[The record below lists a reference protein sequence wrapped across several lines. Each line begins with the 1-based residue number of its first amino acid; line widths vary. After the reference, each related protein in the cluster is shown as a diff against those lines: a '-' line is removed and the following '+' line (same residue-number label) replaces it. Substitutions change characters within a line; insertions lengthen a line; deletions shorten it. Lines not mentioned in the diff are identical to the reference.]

1 MSKFAVSAL
10 VYKNTAGEKIRRKA
24 GTVFDDATE
33 TDIAS
38 WEASGHVRDATIGE
52 IAEAVAA
59 GEIDA
64 SALAITD
71 AAEKKTSKKQTEKRA
86 DLV

>member
-10 VYKNTAGEKIRRKA
+10 VYKNTAGEKTRRKA
-24 GTVFDDATE
+24 GSVFDDATDA
-33 TDIAS
+33 DIAA
-38 WEASGHVRDATIGE
+38 WEAKGHVRDATIGE

-64 SALAITD
+64 SALPSAPSD
-71 AAEKKTSKKQTEKRA
+71 EKKASKKQTEKRA